1 MELSGDIRIKDKARE
16 RGYRLR
22 KWGRSGTQF
31 TLIDETTKARV
42 SIGDEVVLTLEK
54 IEPWLDKEERLILL
68 LD

>member
-1 MELSGDIRIKDKARE
+1 MELSGDVRIKDKARE

-54 IEPWLDKEERLILL
+54 IEPWLDKEECLILL

>member
-1 MELSGDIRIKDKARE
+1 MELSGDVRIKDKARE

-22 KWGRSGTQF
+22 KWGRSGRQF

-68 LD
+68 